1 MRLQTRPNRYLCIKI
16 WSTEEFHKTA
26 INHSRMTYLCM
37 FSSVLVLS
45 VPAEDIIDLPVLLF
59 IGCACHFSLTRAS
72 DLTVSD
78 FLCHK
83 TIGVGFT

>member
-26 INHSRMTYLCM
+26 INHSRMTYLCI

-59 IGCACHFSLTRAS
+59 IGCACHFSLTRVLLIS
-72 DLTVSD
+72 
-78 FLCHK
+78 LCRTYCVTK
-83 TIGVGFT
+83 L